1 MRSLGALG
9 ILSTAWP
16 LIRDPHV
23 VNPGRLQMKQLATTI
38 AAALALAA
46 ITALDALAAEVPG
59 VTDAE
64 IKVGTFGPLTGPV
77 YIYGKLTMNGVEV
90 YFNKL
95 NNEKGGI
102 HGRKLVLVREDDLC
116 KPEGA
121 IAAVKKLVHD
131 HKVFAIIGGG
141 CSNPTLAARPDI
153 EKAGI
158 PFHVFA
164 AVADGIVDPPIPNI
178 YTTQLT
184 ASIESKAQIQWALD
198 RGAKKIAIIAQH
210 DAWGRSRYEPML
222 EDFKR
227 RGLQVVADEEV
238 TVDQNDGT
246 AQALRL
252 KSSGADAVMLLGYP
266 KAAAVVI
273 RDSIKIAYKPIW
285 VGQTAIQDLP
295 ALQGLIGIDGALT
308 NFVSI
313 TTIPGHP
320 DNPQYA
326 EWRKLLKDTFPNDEL
341 SVFNLMGIAA
351 AEVFAKVADA
361 AGKDLTREKFLA
373 AYSTIDN
380 FKSSVYPGPITC
392 KADHK
397 CNQSPAFVKLENN
410 NVVFAGTVA
419 LK

>member
-1 MRSLGALG
+1 
-9 ILSTAWP
+9 
-16 LIRDPHV
+16 
-23 VNPGRLQMKQLATTI
+23 MKRLATIICT
-38 AAALALAA
+38 AAVIGTAAVLAA
-46 ITALDALAAEVPG
+46 GVAAPAQAADAPG
-59 VTDAE
+59 VTATE
-64 IKVGTFGPLTGPV
+64 IKVGSFGPLTGPV

-90 YFNKL
+90 LFNKL
-95 NNEKGGI
+95 NEKGGV
-102 HGRKLVLVREDDLC
+102 HGRKLVLLREDDLC

-121 IAAVKKLVHD
+121 IAAVKKLVFE

-141 CSNPTLAARPDI
+141 CSNATLAARPEI

-164 AVADGIVDPPIPNI
+164 AVADGIVDPPLPNI
-178 YTTQLT
+178 YTTQIT
-184 ASIESKAQIQWALD
+184 ASIESRSQIQWAID
-198 RGAKKIAIIAQH
+198 RGAKKLAIVAQH
-210 DAWGRSRYEPML
+210 DAWGRARYEPMMQ
-222 EDFKR
+222 DFKR

-252 KSSGADAVMLLGYP
+252 KASGADAIMLLGYP
-266 KAAAVVI
+266 KAAAVMI
-273 RDSIKIAYKPIW
+273 RDSIKIGYKPLW

-295 ALQGLIGIDGALT
+295 ALQGLIGINGALAD
-308 NFVSI
+308 FVSI
-313 TTIPGHP
+313 TTVPGHP
-320 DNPQYA
+320 DNQQYA

-351 AEVFAKVADA
+351 AEVFGKVLEA

-373 AYSTIDN
+373 AYNTIDN
-380 FKSSVYPGPITC
+380 FKSAVYPGPITC
-392 KADHK
+392 RATHK
-397 CNQSPAFVKLENN
+397 CNESPAFVKLENN

>member
-1 MRSLGALG
+1 
-9 ILSTAWP
+9 
-16 LIRDPHV
+16 
-23 VNPGRLQMKQLATTI
+23 MKRRAHAFIATI
-38 AAALALAA
+38 AVAATIA
-46 ITALDALAAEVPG
+46 ITGAQAADVPG
-59 VTDAE
+59 VTNTE
-64 IKVGTFGPLTGPV
+64 IKVGSFGPLTGPV

-90 YFNKL
+90 YFNEL
-95 NNEKGGI
+95 NKKGGV

-116 KPEGA
+116 KPEGG
-121 IAAVKKLVHD
+121 IAAVKKLVFD

-141 CSNPTLAARPDI
+141 CSNATLAARPEI
-153 EKAGI
+153 EKAGV

-164 AVADGIVDPPIPNI
+164 AVADGIVDPPATNI
-178 YTTQLT
+178 YTTQIT
-184 ASIESKAQIQWALD
+184 ASVESRAQIQWALD
-198 RGAKKIAIIAQH
+198 HGAKKLAIVAQH
-210 DAWGRSRYEPML
+210 DAWGRSRYEPMVA
-222 EDFKR
+222 DFKQ
-227 RGLQVVADEEV
+227 RGVKVVADEEI

-252 KSSGADAVMLLGYP
+252 KAAGADAVMLLGYP
-266 KAAAVVI
+266 KAAAVLI
-273 RDSIKIAYKPIW
+273 RDSIKIGYKPLW

-295 ALQGLIGIDGALT
+295 ALQNLIGIGGALSD
-308 NFVSI
+308 FVSI

-326 EWRKLLKDTFPNDEL
+326 EWRKRLKDTFPNDDL
-341 SVFNLMGIAA
+341 SVFNLMGVAA
-351 AEVFAKVADA
+351 AEVFANVLDA

-373 AYSTIDN
+373 AYSTINN

-392 KADHK
+392 KGTHK

>member
-1 MRSLGALG
+1 MKRLA
-9 ILSTAWP
+9 ST
-16 LIRDPHV
+16 IGV
-23 VNPGRLQMKQLATTI
+23 
-38 AAALALAA
+38 AAALASMATFGARAA
-46 ITALDALAAEVPG
+46 DVPG
-59 VTDAE
+59 VTDTE

-95 NNEKGGI
+95 NEKGGI

-121 IAAVKKLVHD
+121 IAAVKKLVYE

-141 CSNPTLAARPDI
+141 CSNSTLAARPEI
-153 EKAGI
+153 EKAGV

-164 AVADGIVDPPIPNI
+164 AVADGIVDPPAPNI

-184 ASIESKAQIQWALD
+184 ASIESHAQIQWALD
-198 RGAKKIAIIAQH
+198 HSAKKLAIIAQH

-222 EDFKR
+222 QDLKR

-252 KSSGADAVMLLGYP
+252 KSSGAAAVM
-266 KAAAVVI
+266 I
-273 RDSIKIAYKPIW
+273 RDSIKIGYKPLWI
-285 VGQTAIQDLP
+285 GQTAIQDLP
-295 ALQGLIGIDGALT
+295 ALQGLIGIDGSLA

-326 EWRKLLKDTFPNDEL
+326 EWRTLLKETFPNDEL

-351 AEVFAKVADA
+351 AEVFGKVVDA

-373 AYSTIDN
+373 AYDTIDN
-380 FKSSVYPGPITC
+380 FKSSIYPGPITC
-392 KADHK
+392 KGGHK
-397 CNQSPAFVKLENN
+397 CNQSPAFVKLDNN
-410 NVVFAGTVA
+410 KVVVAGTVV

>member
-1 MRSLGALG
+1 
-9 ILSTAWP
+9 
-16 LIRDPHV
+16 
-23 VNPGRLQMKQLATTI
+23 MKRRAHAFFATLAVAATI
-38 AAALALAA
+38 AAIGAQAA
-46 ITALDALAAEVPG
+46 DVPG
-59 VTDAE
+59 VTDTE

-95 NNEKGGI
+95 NEKGGI

-116 KPEGA
+116 KPEGG
-121 IAAVKKLVHD
+121 IAAVKKLVYE

-141 CSNPTLAARPDI
+141 CSNATLAARPEI
-153 EKAGI
+153 EKAGV

-164 AVADGIVDPPIPNI
+164 AVADGIVDPPAANI
-178 YTTQLT
+178 YTTQIT
-184 ASIESKAQIQWALD
+184 ASSRAAP
-198 RGAKKIAIIAQH
+198 RSS
-210 DAWGRSRYEPML
+210 GRSITAPRSSPSLPSTTPGAGRATSRCSRISSGAGSRWSPM
-222 EDFKR
+222 R
-227 RGLQVVADEEV
+227 RSPSIR
-238 TVDQNDGT
+238 TT
-246 AQALRL
+246 APHRHCASRAA
-252 KSSGADAVMLLGYP
+252 GADAVMLLGYP
-266 KAAAVVI
+266 KAAAVLI
-273 RDSIKIAYKPIW
+273 RDSIKIGYKPLW

-295 ALQGLIGIDGALT
+295 ALQNLIGIGGALSD
-308 NFVSI
+308 FVSI

-326 EWRKLLKDTFPNDEL
+326 EWRKRLKDTFPNDDL
-341 SVFNLMGIAA
+341 SVFNLMGVAA
-351 AEVFAKVADA
+351 AEVFAKVLDA

-392 KADHK
+392 KGTHK

>member
-1 MRSLGALG
+1 
-9 ILSTAWP
+9 
-16 LIRDPHV
+16 
-23 VNPGRLQMKQLATTI
+23 MKRLATTI
-38 AAALALAA
+38 GVALTLAFIATFGARAA
-46 ITALDALAAEVPG
+46 DVPG
-59 VTDAE
+59 VTDTE

-90 YFNKL
+90 YFDKL
-95 NNEKGGI
+95 NKKGGI

-121 IAAVKKLVHD
+121 IAAVKKLIYE

-141 CSNPTLAARPDI
+141 CSNSTLAARPEI
-153 EKAGI
+153 EKAGV

-164 AVADGIVDPPIPNI
+164 AVADGIVDPPAANI

-184 ASIESKAQIQWALD
+184 ASIESQAQIQWAVD
-198 RGAKKIAIIAQH
+198 HGAKKLAIIAQH

-222 EDFKR
+222 ADLKR
-227 RGLQVVADEEV
+227 RGLQILADEEV

-266 KAAAVVI
+266 KAAAVMI
-273 RDSIKIAYKPIW
+273 RDSIKIGYKPLWI
-285 VGQTAIQDLP
+285 GQTAIQDLP
-295 ALQGLIGIDGALT
+295 ALQGLIGIDGALA

-326 EWRKLLKDTFPNDEL
+326 EWRKLLKETFPNDEL

-351 AEVFAKVADA
+351 AEVFGKVVEA
-361 AGKDLTREKFLA
+361 AGKDLTRETFLA
-373 AYSTIDN
+373 AYNTIDN

-392 KADHK
+392 KGGHK
-397 CNQSPAFVKLENN
+397 CNQSPAFVKLENS
-410 NVVFAGTVA
+410 NVVLAGTVV

>member
-1 MRSLGALG
+1 M
-9 ILSTAWP
+9 T
-16 LIRDPHV
+16 
-23 VNPGRLQMKQLATTI
+23 
-38 AAALALAA
+38 AA
-46 ITALDALAAEVPG
+46 ITAIGAQAADVAG
-59 VTDAE
+59 ISDTE

-77 YIYGKLTMNGVEV
+77 YIYGKLSMNGVEV

-95 NNEKGGI
+95 NEKGGL

-121 IAAVKKLVHD
+121 IAAVKKLIYE
-131 HKVFAIIGGG
+131 HKVFAILGGA
-141 CSNPTLAARPDI
+141 CSNSTLAARPDI
-153 EKAGI
+153 EKAGV

-164 AVADGIVDPPIPNI
+164 AVADGIVDPPAANI

-198 RGAKKIAIIAQH
+198 RGAKKLAIVAQH
-210 DAWGRSRYEPML
+210 DAWGRARYEPML
-222 EDFKR
+222 RDFKR

-252 KSSGADAVMLLGYP
+252 KNSGADAVMLVGYP
-266 KAAAVVI
+266 KAAAVMI
-273 RDSIKIAYKPIW
+273 RDSIKIGYKPVWI
-285 VGQTAIQDLP
+285 GQTAIQDLP
-295 ALQGLIGIDGALT
+295 ALQGLIGITGALAD
-308 NFVSI
+308 FVTI
-313 TTIPGHP
+313 TTVPGHP
-320 DNPQYA
+320 DNEQYA
-326 EWRKLLKDTFPNDEL
+326 EWRKRLKDTFANDEL

-351 AEVFAKVADA
+351 AEVFAKVIDA

-373 AYSTIDN
+373 AYNTIDN
-380 FKSSVYPGPITC
+380 FKSSIYPGPITC
-392 KADHK
+392 KGTHQ

-410 NVVFAGTVA
+410 SVVYAGTVA

>member
-1 MRSLGALG
+1 
-9 ILSTAWP
+9 
-16 LIRDPHV
+16 
-23 VNPGRLQMKQLATTI
+23 MKRHAHAFFATI
-38 AAALALAA
+38 AVAAA
-46 ITALDALAAEVPG
+46 IAITGAQAAEVPG
-59 VTDAE
+59 VTDTE
-64 IKVGTFGPLTGPV
+64 IRVGSFGPLTGPV

-90 YFNKL
+90 YFNEL
-95 NNEKGGI
+95 NKKGGV

-116 KPEGA
+116 KPEGG
-121 IAAVKKLVHD
+121 IAAVKKLVFE

-141 CSNPTLAARPDI
+141 CSNATLAARPEI
-153 EKAGI
+153 EKAGV

-164 AVADGIVDPPIPNI
+164 AVADGIVDPPATNI
-178 YTTQLT
+178 YTTQIT
-184 ASIESKAQIQWALD
+184 ASVESRAQIQWALD
-198 RGAKKIAIIAQH
+198 HGSKKLAIVAQH

-222 EDFKR
+222 EDFKQ
-227 RGLQVVADEEV
+227 RGVKVVADEEV

-252 KSSGADAVMLLGYP
+252 KAAGADAIMLLGYP
-266 KAAAVVI
+266 KAAAVLI
-273 RDSIKIAYKPIW
+273 RDSIKIGYKPLW

-295 ALQGLIGIDGALT
+295 ALQTLIGIGGALSD
-308 NFVSI
+308 FVSI

-326 EWRKLLKDTFPNDEL
+326 EWRNRLKDTFPNDDL
-341 SVFNLMGIAA
+341 SVFNLMGVAA
-351 AEVFAKVADA
+351 AEVFAKVLDA
-361 AGKDLTREKFLA
+361 AGKDLTRDKFLA

-392 KADHK
+392 KGTHK

>member
-1 MRSLGALG
+1 MRHDVMGDA
-9 ILSTAWP
+9 
-16 LIRDPHV
+16 DC
-23 VNPGRLQMKQLATTI
+23 VNPGRLQMKQLATTFG
-38 AAALALAA
+38 LALAIA
-46 ITALDALAAEVPG
+46 SIAAFGAQSADVPG
-59 VTDAE
+59 VTDTE
-64 IKVGTFGPLTGPV
+64 IKVGSFGPLTGPV

-95 NNEKGGI
+95 NEKGGI
-102 HGRKLVLVREDDLC
+102 NGRKLVLVREDDLC

-121 IAAVKKLVHD
+121 IAAVKKLIYE

-141 CSNPTLAARPDI
+141 CSNSTLAARLEI

-164 AVADGIVDPPIPNI
+164 AVADGIVDPPAANI

-184 ASIESKAQIQWALD
+184 ASIESQSQIQWALD
-198 RGAKKIAIIAQH
+198 RGAKKLAIIAQH

-222 EDFKR
+222 EDLKR
-227 RGLQVVADEEV
+227 RGLSVVADEEV

-252 KSSGADAVMLLGYP
+252 KSSNADAVMLLGYP
-266 KAAAVVI
+266 KAAAVMI
-273 RDSIKIAYKPIW
+273 RDSIKIGYKPIW
-285 VGQTAIQDLP
+285 IGQTAIQDLP
-295 ALQGLIGIDGALT
+295 ALQGLIGIDGALS

-326 EWRKLLKDTFPNDEL
+326 EWKKLLKDTFPNDEL

-351 AEVFAKVADA
+351 AEVFGKVVEA

-380 FKSSVYPGPITC
+380 FKSSIYPGPITC
-392 KADHK
+392 KGVHK

-410 NVVFAGTVA
+410 NVVVAGTIV